1 VAQRSAKDMLRS
13 LPRFAEGGKA
23 GESLEET
30 QKRLDAQRE
39 LFKSLEQQRSQFD
52 AYQTAKEINRIEQE
66 RYAELQA
73 DIEKNPYKNVDR
85 SRYLIQK
92 KIRAPIMVTM
102 GDKVYTVG
110 PPSGMISSTSG
121 GVLPEEYRI
130 VDKDGKQ
137 RQEDI
142 VLQRRRVAGPAPSA
156 FALEKPEFDASGYQ
170 KALTDL
176 EVLQKQYA
184 DMLYRP
190 TPKPAS
196 PPFPPPPPPALT
208 SVQELVL
215 PPQNLPPVVA
225 SVEPA
230 ARVDRGPRSIRAAQ
244 AAANLTPGVGVDLGF
259 GYFDRLGNYIPA
271 AKIVPIEEDMT
282 NIPVADTV
290 RPVESGI
297 RGGLSPIAQM
307 SIPAA
312 DISSVYSLR
321 PMDPMGDLSLPE
333 NRNLMPGVGVDTSQG
348 YYDRLGNFIAA
359 PNLQPIGIGTTPV
372 FSYREGGEVDAFI
385 QRANGGSASSSGV
398 RRLKM
403 SGYQEGGD
411 VTDEM
416 FVGTRPED
424 FPETSSVD
432 KKAGELLRA
441 LSEGTRGFVGAE
453 PIEPGSEAYRT
464 GQALANMPAV
474 GVVAATA
481 KGAGK
486 SVDQAK
492 ALMERMTPELEKFLK
507 DSVVKERLYR
517 GQRRAPAEEGFALTQ
532 GRGTPSFTTDTE
544 VANVY
549 SRQLGFGNPEY
560 GPGSTVVPAYV
571 QMKNPLDIRD
581 LGEYIDLESFVDR
594 LPNVDLDKPTVK
606 NGFGYEDIAK
616 MVRGIGSVASKTG
629 AKYEIEAYSPGSI
642 FRVTEFD
649 ELADAIEELGEAGK
663 SEKIQEML
671 FDTSIDA
678 FLIGDSKN
686 VKNALKEK
694 GFDGVIHK
702 DAFDVGGQYYQGDP
716 KNLEG
721 GTYAEYIHDS
731 YRPFFQEKIKSAIGN
746 VGTYDTT
753 KKAITKAKG
762 GEVTNDEFIQE
773 MMTGTRP
780 TDETTSPGILPPEIQ
795 KPVDVGLDFA
805 NMALRGTAAAVAG
818 PAYGLY
824 KGITG
829 GKYGTRE
836 GVTEARS
843 EAERMMGE
851 ITGEPK
857 TQAAR
862 DITEYVGEKLEEAK
876 IPPMPQF
883 LTMPLPAPGSAR
895 AAMRALDMDRPP
907 TGAVTLAAPPTPS
920 LDSLGMSSRL
930 SEAVDRLQARGTG
943 EQLLAQL
950 NKAQGVPQA
959 EIKATGLDEFLKS
972 AGKVT
977 RDDIQGYLE
986 KNRVNLVEDE
996 RSFAGA
1002 PIDDLSKKTM
1012 GKEFPYLRGDFFNR
1026 RYANLDQVKE
1036 AGYNALK
1043 AERDELQEQF
1053 TYGDLDSFRDR
1064 DGFEVLPDELDDWLQ
1079 RENDYLEQYID
1090 DIALED
1096 SRVKHNQLT
1105 LPGGDNYREVLFK
1118 LPKKEG
1124 QPAFIPPAS
1133 HYEDAA
1139 NTFGSI
1145 RMTDRVVDGKPIL
1158 FAEEVQSDWAI
1169 KGAKEGY
1176 DEPEKA
1182 ARRNQQLS
1190 EARQALA
1197 QAEARAEAAK
1207 NAFQNRGPQDES
1219 LQLLGNMEFAQ
1230 QNAEKVRRFIQALEI
1245 KATPENPFKN
1255 NWYQPVMNRFL
1266 IKAAQEGK
1274 EGIGLTNGEV
1284 HIQRYNLRN
1293 YTDKVIYNPKTKLFA
1308 IFDRATDDVAKNIY
1322 QNIDEPKLRRM
1333 IGDETAEKLLNS
1345 GSKTDSAMG
1354 DDIFVL
1360 SGNQLEIG
1368 GGGKNTFYDKILPDY
1383 LNKLGKKYGVK
1394 VETRMLPAFDDRQ
1407 KSTVNPLGRIS
1418 DEKAREIYYL
1428 PLTEEMRND
1437 LLGKG
1442 LPTFKKGGEVTN
1454 DEFIQQVMTGT
1465 PMSDT
1470 STRPG
1475 ILPPELRE
1483 AIDVP
1488 LDFAN
1493 LLIRG
1498 TAAVPIGGVAG
1509 LYKGLTGGKYGTQEG
1524 VKEADTEAA
1533 RMMAEITGEPKTQTA
1548 KDVLQFVG
1556 DKMQEYKLDAA
1567 LPQLLTLPSPG
1578 AGTTEFIK
1586 QAVRSEFEA
1595 PPVGAVTLKPDASTD
1610 LETAAPAAGGASIR
1624 PEQLDQLTSQTVI
1637 RGQDIPPLTK
1647 IPTPEEI
1654 RVAKA
1659 DTRMG
1664 QNIVADRLNII
1675 VPETERVRGGIY
1687 RAGQPSGRPWSELTP
1702 EQLKQRD
1709 SGFKGTDSDLDKMW
1723 QETLSEVS
1731 EAGRIAVERTGA
1743 TWKAFPAKNWD
1754 NAFKLPLRNQLWYEL
1769 SGEAFVDRM
1778 PDTTTREM
1786 LTFLDLIGATS
1797 ARAKPLENLER
1808 SVAISAQKL
1817 QGVPV
1822 DVDVTIPSTV
1832 KDALRREG
1840 TNISSDLANKT
1851 GNFSD
1856 TLALTGGLPVRYPI
1870 SVNDVWVGNAFG
1882 ITDQQLGANQA
1893 LHEVFAR
1900 YMNKV
1905 RDFHNETGNPLYPH
1919 ESWQVQARQWVEMR
1933 ANALGIDTSKLDT
1946 VEGSDYAAEFDK
1958 VVKKLENAGI
1968 SVPDG
1973 ILTRDVLL
1981 DPRIPDALRTTT
1993 KAFRE
1998 APKAT
2003 VEFGTLLT
2011 PSGKRGAELFK
2022 AAKAVGD
2029 ELTQKEYLKVLTS
2042 SMYDSARGKPTPW
2055 QNLVRVATNRAESV
2069 TRIYSP
2075 TSQDPF
2081 AISGTFQG
2089 AAGPNIRI
2097 PFRDMTPDQIAY
2109 ANAVAG
2115 SGLKQK
2121 AMAAAEIRRL
2131 ELNDPIPKGYVQ
2143 TNSIKFDI
2151 DGPVPE
2157 SLLVDITKELGEGFE
2172 VSAMRYPDGLMV
2184 DINPRFGDAGPEAA
2198 TVEAIDRATDML
2210 EERYKAKGVK
2220 AFRSAYRSE
2229 FGKNYVEDPGT
2240 GTEYNRIIQETL
2252 KGWNDEAITRITDL
2266 AGKSV
2271 KRSDISKFLA
2281 GKLDALPIDA
2291 SKLPEGTKADG
2302 VRGRTQTIRK
2312 QLRQRISDHNESVKA
2327 FESIG
2332 QSVDGAMAKAVP
2344 TWEKRAQSQRK
2355 KLTTASTAQ
2364 PVARRRGK
2372 GTTSAAE
2379 DLAAVSPTAPAVSR
2393 VDMGYKD
2400 VTKRVPELTKGAN
2413 DLLEG
2418 KITWEDYNALVDQY
2432 KPVTPYSFVPQ
2443 PATGA
2448 DAMKALDSRKQKSF
2462 AVIQEGIKAGET
2474 AELRLD
2480 IPAYKDHGVWVNSI
2494 HRSGQPTS
2502 YASISSIKNARMIG
2516 PDDVRLQE
2524 KALEVATGQKTKG
2537 PFAVIKGEW
2546 SPVSEKEA
2554 VARAQQYLNDPE
2566 WTQVGYDPERHSYF
2580 YDRTTTQPVVS
2591 ADEVLQIGPLVLAKN
2606 AKFAKKEQFK
2616 FKSGGEVNA
2625 FIKAKAK

>member
-1 VAQRSAKDMLRS
+1 
-13 LPRFAEGGKA
+13 
-23 GESLEET
+23 
-30 QKRLDAQRE
+30 
-39 LFKSLEQQRSQFD
+39 
-52 AYQTAKEINRIEQE
+52 
-66 RYAELQA
+66 
-73 DIEKNPYKNVDR
+73 
-85 SRYLIQK
+85 
-92 KIRAPIMVTM
+92 
-102 GDKVYTVG
+102 
-110 PPSGMISSTSG
+110 
-121 GVLPEEYRI
+121 
-130 VDKDGKQ
+130 
-137 RQEDI
+137 
-142 VLQRRRVAGPAPSA
+142 
-156 FALEKPEFDASGYQ
+156 
-170 KALTDL
+170 
-176 EVLQKQYA
+176 
-184 DMLYRP
+184 
-190 TPKPAS
+190 
-196 PPFPPPPPPALT
+196 
-208 SVQELVL
+208 
-215 PPQNLPPVVA
+215 
-225 SVEPA
+225 
-230 ARVDRGPRSIRAAQ
+230 
-244 AAANLTPGVGVDLGF
+244 
-259 GYFDRLGNYIPA
+259 
-271 AKIVPIEEDMT
+271 
-282 NIPVADTV
+282 
-290 RPVESGI
+290 
-297 RGGLSPIAQM
+297 
-307 SIPAA
+307 
-312 DISSVYSLR
+312 
-321 PMDPMGDLSLPE
+321 
-333 NRNLMPGVGVDTSQG
+333 
-348 YYDRLGNFIAA
+348 
-359 PNLQPIGIGTTPV
+359 
-372 FSYREGGEVDAFI
+372 
-385 QRANGGSASSSGV
+385 
-398 RRLKM
+398 
-403 SGYQEGGD
+403 
-411 VTDEM
+411 M
-416 FVGTRPED
+416 FVGTRPEEKD
-424 FPETSSVD
+424 FPETSVVD

-453 PIEPGSEAYRT
+453 PIEAGSEAYRT

-581 LGEYIDLESFVDR
+581 LGEYIDLESFVNR

-629 AKYEIEAYSPGSI
+629 AKYEIEASSPGSI

-649 ELADAIEELGEAGK
+649 ELADAIEELGGAGK

-753 KKAITKAKG
+753 KKAITKA
-762 GEVTNDEFIQE
+762 Q
-773 MMTGTRP
+773 
-780 TDETTSPGILPPEIQ
+780 
-795 KPVDVGLDFA
+795 
-805 NMALRGTAAAVAG
+805 
-818 PAYGLY
+818 
-824 KGITG
+824 
-829 GKYGTRE
+829 
-836 GVTEARS
+836 
-843 EAERMMGE
+843 
-851 ITGEPK
+851 
-857 TQAAR
+857 
-862 DITEYVGEKLEEAK
+862 
-876 IPPMPQF
+876 
-883 LTMPLPAPGSAR
+883 
-895 AAMRALDMDRPP
+895 
-907 TGAVTLAAPPTPS
+907 
-920 LDSLGMSSRL
+920 
-930 SEAVDRLQARGTG
+930 
-943 EQLLAQL
+943 
-950 NKAQGVPQA
+950 
-959 EIKATGLDEFLKS
+959 
-972 AGKVT
+972 
-977 RDDIQGYLE
+977 
-986 KNRVNLVEDE
+986 
-996 RSFAGA
+996 
-1002 PIDDLSKKTM
+1002 
-1012 GKEFPYLRGDFFNR
+1012 
-1026 RYANLDQVKE
+1026 
-1036 AGYNALK
+1036 
-1043 AERDELQEQF
+1043 
-1053 TYGDLDSFRDR
+1053 
-1064 DGFEVLPDELDDWLQ
+1064 
-1079 RENDYLEQYID
+1079 
-1090 DIALED
+1090 
-1096 SRVKHNQLT
+1096 
-1105 LPGGDNYREVLFK
+1105 
-1118 LPKKEG
+1118 
-1124 QPAFIPPAS
+1124 
-1133 HYEDAA
+1133 
-1139 NTFGSI
+1139 
-1145 RMTDRVVDGKPIL
+1145 
-1158 FAEEVQSDWAI
+1158 
-1169 KGAKEGY
+1169 
-1176 DEPEKA
+1176 
-1182 ARRNQQLS
+1182 
-1190 EARQALA
+1190 
-1197 QAEARAEAAK
+1197 
-1207 NAFQNRGPQDES
+1207 
-1219 LQLLGNMEFAQ
+1219 
-1230 QNAEKVRRFIQALEI
+1230 
-1245 KATPENPFKN
+1245 
-1255 NWYQPVMNRFL
+1255 
-1266 IKAAQEGK
+1266 
-1274 EGIGLTNGEV
+1274 
-1284 HIQRYNLRN
+1284 
-1293 YTDKVIYNPKTKLFA
+1293 
-1308 IFDRATDDVAKNIY
+1308 
-1322 QNIDEPKLRRM
+1322 
-1333 IGDETAEKLLNS
+1333 
-1345 GSKTDSAMG
+1345 
-1354 DDIFVL
+1354 
-1360 SGNQLEIG
+1360 
-1368 GGGKNTFYDKILPDY
+1368 
-1383 LNKLGKKYGVK
+1383 
-1394 VETRMLPAFDDRQ
+1394 
-1407 KSTVNPLGRIS
+1407 
-1418 DEKAREIYYL
+1418 
-1428 PLTEEMRND
+1428 
-1437 LLGKG
+1437 
-1442 LPTFKKGGEVTN
+1442 GGEVTN

-1498 TAAVPIGGVAG
+1498 TAAVPIGGFAG

-1548 KDVLQFVG
+1548 KDVLQSIG
-1556 DKMQEYKLDAA
+1556 DTMQKYKLDAA
-1567 LPQLLTLPSPG
+1567 MPQLLTLPSPG

-1610 LETAAPAAGGASIR
+1610 LETAAPSAGGASIR

-1647 IPTPEEI
+1647 TPTPEEI

-1709 SGFKGTDSDLDKMW
+1709 SGFKGTDNDLDKMW

-2281 GKLDALPIDA
+2281 GKLDTLPIDA

-2332 QSVDGAMAKAVP
+2332 QSVDGAMAKAIP

-2379 DLAAVSPTAPAVSR
+2379 DLAAISPTAPAVSR
-2393 VDMGYKD
+2393 VEKTKIKKAKGGEDLDHGLHQARGMKTIVHVNQHVIKSNLKSGEVDPVLTVKTYKTNTYAHEVEITGPCKVIYSPD
-2400 VTKRVPELTKGAN
+2400 KPLSCGARVWIETQS
-2413 DLLEG
+2413 E
-2418 KITWEDYNALVDQY
+2418 
-2432 KPVTPYSFVPQ
+2432 
-2443 PATGA
+2443 
-2448 DAMKALDSRKQKSF
+2448 
-2462 AVIQEGIKAGET
+2462 VIPIVRQEET
-2474 AELRLD
+2474 ALC
-2480 IPAYKDHGVWVNSI
+2480 PSI
-2494 HRSGQPTS
+2494 R
-2502 YASISSIKNARMIG
+2502 
-2516 PDDVRLQE
+2516 
-2524 KALEVATGQKTKG
+2524 
-2537 PFAVIKGEW
+2537 
-2546 SPVSEKEA
+2546 
-2554 VARAQQYLNDPE
+2554 
-2566 WTQVGYDPERHSYF
+2566 
-2580 YDRTTTQPVVS
+2580 
-2591 ADEVLQIGPLVLAKN
+2591 
-2606 AKFAKKEQFK
+2606 
-2616 FKSGGEVNA
+2616 
-2625 FIKAKAK
+2625 

>member
-1 VAQRSAKDMLRS
+1 
-13 LPRFAEGGKA
+13 
-23 GESLEET
+23 LE
-30 QKRLDAQRE
+30 
-39 LFKSLEQQRSQFD
+39 
-52 AYQTAKEINRIEQE
+52 
-66 RYAELQA
+66 
-73 DIEKNPYKNVDR
+73 
-85 SRYLIQK
+85 
-92 KIRAPIMVTM
+92 
-102 GDKVYTVG
+102 
-110 PPSGMISSTSG
+110 
-121 GVLPEEYRI
+121 
-130 VDKDGKQ
+130 
-137 RQEDI
+137 
-142 VLQRRRVAGPAPSA
+142 
-156 FALEKPEFDASGYQ
+156 
-170 KALTDL
+170 
-176 EVLQKQYA
+176 
-184 DMLYRP
+184 
-190 TPKPAS
+190 
-196 PPFPPPPPPALT
+196 
-208 SVQELVL
+208 
-215 PPQNLPPVVA
+215 
-225 SVEPA
+225 
-230 ARVDRGPRSIRAAQ
+230 RGPRSISR
-244 AAANLTPGVGVDLGF
+244 
-259 GYFDRLGNYIPA
+259 
-271 AKIVPIEEDMT
+271 
-282 NIPVADTV
+282 
-290 RPVESGI
+290 
-297 RGGLSPIAQM
+297 
-307 SIPAA
+307 
-312 DISSVYSLR
+312 
-321 PMDPMGDLSLPE
+321 
-333 NRNLMPGVGVDTSQG
+333 
-348 YYDRLGNFIAA
+348 
-359 PNLQPIGIGTTPV
+359 
-372 FSYREGGEVDAFI
+372 
-385 QRANGGSASSSGV
+385 
-398 RRLKM
+398 
-403 SGYQEGGD
+403 
-411 VTDEM
+411 DE
-416 FVGTRPED
+416 RI
-424 FPETSSVD
+424 VD

-453 PIEPGSEAYRT
+453 PIEAGSEAYRT

-581 LGEYIDLESFVDR
+581 LGEYIDLESFVNR

-629 AKYEIEAYSPGSI
+629 AKYEIEASSPGSI

-731 YRPFFQEKIKSAIGN
+731 YRPFFQEKIKSAVGN

-753 KKAITKAKG
+753 KKAITKA
-762 GEVTNDEFIQE
+762 E
-773 MMTGTRP
+773 
-780 TDETTSPGILPPEIQ
+780 
-795 KPVDVGLDFA
+795 
-805 NMALRGTAAAVAG
+805 
-818 PAYGLY
+818 
-824 KGITG
+824 
-829 GKYGTRE
+829 
-836 GVTEARS
+836 
-843 EAERMMGE
+843 
-851 ITGEPK
+851 
-857 TQAAR
+857 
-862 DITEYVGEKLEEAK
+862 
-876 IPPMPQF
+876 
-883 LTMPLPAPGSAR
+883 
-895 AAMRALDMDRPP
+895 
-907 TGAVTLAAPPTPS
+907 
-920 LDSLGMSSRL
+920 
-930 SEAVDRLQARGTG
+930 
-943 EQLLAQL
+943 
-950 NKAQGVPQA
+950 
-959 EIKATGLDEFLKS
+959 
-972 AGKVT
+972 
-977 RDDIQGYLE
+977 
-986 KNRVNLVEDE
+986 
-996 RSFAGA
+996 
-1002 PIDDLSKKTM
+1002 
-1012 GKEFPYLRGDFFNR
+1012 
-1026 RYANLDQVKE
+1026 
-1036 AGYNALK
+1036 
-1043 AERDELQEQF
+1043 
-1053 TYGDLDSFRDR
+1053 
-1064 DGFEVLPDELDDWLQ
+1064 
-1079 RENDYLEQYID
+1079 
-1090 DIALED
+1090 
-1096 SRVKHNQLT
+1096 
-1105 LPGGDNYREVLFK
+1105 
-1118 LPKKEG
+1118 
-1124 QPAFIPPAS
+1124 
-1133 HYEDAA
+1133 
-1139 NTFGSI
+1139 
-1145 RMTDRVVDGKPIL
+1145 
-1158 FAEEVQSDWAI
+1158 
-1169 KGAKEGY
+1169 
-1176 DEPEKA
+1176 
-1182 ARRNQQLS
+1182 
-1190 EARQALA
+1190 
-1197 QAEARAEAAK
+1197 
-1207 NAFQNRGPQDES
+1207 
-1219 LQLLGNMEFAQ
+1219 
-1230 QNAEKVRRFIQALEI
+1230 
-1245 KATPENPFKN
+1245 
-1255 NWYQPVMNRFL
+1255 
-1266 IKAAQEGK
+1266 
-1274 EGIGLTNGEV
+1274 
-1284 HIQRYNLRN
+1284 
-1293 YTDKVIYNPKTKLFA
+1293 
-1308 IFDRATDDVAKNIY
+1308 
-1322 QNIDEPKLRRM
+1322 
-1333 IGDETAEKLLNS
+1333 
-1345 GSKTDSAMG
+1345 
-1354 DDIFVL
+1354 
-1360 SGNQLEIG
+1360 
-1368 GGGKNTFYDKILPDY
+1368 
-1383 LNKLGKKYGVK
+1383 
-1394 VETRMLPAFDDRQ
+1394 
-1407 KSTVNPLGRIS
+1407 
-1418 DEKAREIYYL
+1418 
-1428 PLTEEMRND
+1428 
-1437 LLGKG
+1437 
-1442 LPTFKKGGEVTN
+1442 GGEVTN

-1509 LYKGLTGGKYGTQEG
+1509 LYKGITGGKYGTQEG

-1548 KDVLQFVG
+1548 KDVLQSIG
-1556 DKMQEYKLDAA
+1556 DTMQKYKLDAA
-1567 LPQLLTLPSPG
+1567 MPQLLTLPSPG

-1654 RVAKA
+1654 QVAKA

-1687 RAGQPSGRPWSELTP
+1687 RAGQPNGRPWSELTP

-2332 QSVDGAMAKAVP
+2332 QSVDGAMAKAIP

-2364 PVARRRGK
+2364 PVAPEIGINVASDIKAGAKYADLIVDGQKTLESRDTDSLRPYVGKRVAIVRTGEGQAKAIGAATIGEPILVDAKKFRELQNQHLVPEGSKFDIKGGNKYLYPIIDPERFGTEQEVGKGIVARRVRGK

-2393 VDMGYKD
+2393 V
-2400 VTKRVPELTKGAN
+2400 E
-2413 DLLEG
+2413 
-2418 KITWEDYNALVDQY
+2418 
-2432 KPVTPYSFVPQ
+2432 
-2443 PATGA
+2443 
-2448 DAMKALDSRKQKSF
+2448 
-2462 AVIQEGIKAGET
+2462 
-2474 AELRLD
+2474 
-2480 IPAYKDHGVWVNSI
+2480 
-2494 HRSGQPTS
+2494 
-2502 YASISSIKNARMIG
+2502 
-2516 PDDVRLQE
+2516 
-2524 KALEVATGQKTKG
+2524 KTK
-2537 PFAVIKGEW
+2537 IK
-2546 SPVSEKEA
+2546 K
-2554 VARAQQYLNDPE
+2554 
-2566 WTQVGYDPERHSYF
+2566 
-2580 YDRTTTQPVVS
+2580 
-2591 ADEVLQIGPLVLAKN
+2591 AK
-2606 AKFAKKEQFK
+2606 
-2616 FKSGGEVNA
+2616 GGEVSITD
-2625 FIKAKAK
+2625 FIKRAA

>member
-1 VAQRSAKDMLRS
+1 MATAEQFAAFQTAVASGNIQEAANIAALAGYSPQQVAEYVNANAPILGLGPETGFSGVTAANLDPYFAGTPAPVFDSSAEKQRMQAQ
-13 LPRFAEGGKA
+13 FAEAERLKQI
-23 GESLEET
+23 ELE
-30 QKRLDAQRE
+30 R
-39 LFKSLEQQRSQFD
+39 
-52 AYQTAKEINRIEQE
+52 
-66 RYAELQA
+66 
-73 DIEKNPYKNVDR
+73 P
-85 SRYLIQK
+85 
-92 KIRAPIMVTM
+92 
-102 GDKVYTVG
+102 
-110 PPSGMISSTSG
+110 
-121 GVLPEEYRI
+121 I
-130 VDKDGKQ
+130 VDPRPQ
-137 RQEDI
+137 PT
-142 VLQRRRVAGPAPSA
+142 VAA
-156 FALEKPEFDASGYQ
+156 
-170 KALTDL
+170 
-176 EVLQKQYA
+176 
-184 DMLYRP
+184 
-190 TPKPAS
+190 
-196 PPFPPPPPPALT
+196 PPPPVVVQEQGDPLKGALALYDQYLLAGKYPEAKALLDSTIATYGLNPTESYANMATYLNTNPNLESVREAAENKLFTSENIANFGKLSPAAPVGPAGGIYQRTPEQQAAYASQLASIPVNTAVPLPVMPMSIGPSAAMARIQRTGEMTPEQYYSNIRESVSSGQYTPAQLRQMQQGVGASSQDINVAFGRGMTPITTTTPTMPGATADTTQSIGQFIQSRAPTT
-208 SVQELVL
+208 SVAMPTAPSMFSPENVRAQLELERL
-215 PPQNLPPVVA
+215 RLQPTPEPPPEEPVAGFAQGGLVGNDINRMLQNQRNAIQRESQSRQMLNTLGAPPVKKF
-225 SVEPA
+225 SDGGPA
-230 ARVDRGPRSIRAAQ
+230 G
-244 AAANLTPGVGVDLGF
+244 
-259 GYFDRLGNYIPA
+259 
-271 AKIVPIEEDMT
+271 
-282 NIPVADTV
+282 
-290 RPVESGI
+290 
-297 RGGLSPIAQM
+297 
-307 SIPAA
+307 
-312 DISSVYSLR
+312 
-321 PMDPMGDLSLPE
+321 
-333 NRNLMPGVGVDTSQG
+333 
-348 YYDRLGNFIAA
+348 
-359 PNLQPIGIGTTPV
+359 
-372 FSYREGGEVDAFI
+372 
-385 QRANGGSASSSGV
+385 SSSGV

-403 SGYQEGGD
+403 SGYQEGGE
-411 VTDEM
+411 VTDDM
-416 FVGTRPED
+416 FVGT
-424 FPETSSVD
+424 
-432 KKAGELLRA
+432 L
-441 LSEGTRGFVGAE
+441 
-453 PIEPGSEAYRT
+453 
-464 GQALANMPAV
+464 
-474 GVVAATA
+474 
-481 KGAGK
+481 
-486 SVDQAK
+486 
-492 ALMERMTPELEKFLK
+492 
-507 DSVVKERLYR
+507 
-517 GQRRAPAEEGFALTQ
+517 
-532 GRGTPSFTTDTE
+532 
-544 VANVY
+544 
-549 SRQLGFGNPEY
+549 
-560 GPGSTVVPAYV
+560 
-571 QMKNPLDIRD
+571 
-581 LGEYIDLESFVDR
+581 
-594 LPNVDLDKPTVK
+594 
-606 NGFGYEDIAK
+606 
-616 MVRGIGSVASKTG
+616 
-629 AKYEIEAYSPGSI
+629 
-642 FRVTEFD
+642 
-649 ELADAIEELGEAGK
+649 
-663 SEKIQEML
+663 
-671 FDTSIDA
+671 
-678 FLIGDSKN
+678 
-686 VKNALKEK
+686 
-694 GFDGVIHK
+694 
-702 DAFDVGGQYYQGDP
+702 
-716 KNLEG
+716 
-721 GTYAEYIHDS
+721 
-731 YRPFFQEKIKSAIGN
+731 
-746 VGTYDTT
+746 
-753 KKAITKAKG
+753 
-762 GEVTNDEFIQE
+762 
-773 MMTGTRP
+773 P
-780 TDETTSPGILPPEIQ
+780 TDQGTNPGILPPEIR
-795 KPVDVGLDFA
+795 KPIDVGLDLA
-805 NMALRGTAAAVAG
+805 NTALRGTAAAVAG
-818 PAYGLY
+818 PVYGLY
-824 KGITG
+824 KGVTG
-829 GKYGTRE
+829 GQYGTPE
-836 GVTEARS
+836 GVRV
-843 EAERMMGE
+843 GE
-851 ITGEPK
+851 QAATNLMSTITGEPK
-857 TQAAR
+857 TQGAR
-862 DITEYVGEKLEEAK
+862 DIMDFVGQKVEEAK
-876 IPPMPQF
+876 IPMMPQF

-895 AAMRALDMDRPP
+895 AAMRALDMDKPP

-920 LDSLGMSSRL
+920 LNSLGMSSRL

-1207 NAFQNRGPQDES
+1207 KAFQNRGPQDES

-1274 EGIGLTNGEV
+1274 AGIGLTNGEV

-1293 YTDKVIYNPKTKLFA
+1293 YVDKLKYNPDLKLLEVYGDAADESPIKTF
-1308 IFDRATDDVAKNIY
+1308 
-1322 QNIDEPKLRRM
+1322 QNIDR
-1333 IGDETAEKLLNS
+1333 EKLGKQIGQDMAGKLLA
-1345 GSKTDSAMG
+1345 SKAADG
-1354 DDIFVL
+1354 EFILQGKD
-1360 SGNQLEIG
+1360 LEVG

-1394 VETRMLPAFDDRQ
+1394 LETRMLPAFGDQQ
-1407 KSTVNPLGRIS
+1407 KSAVNPLGRIS

-1428 PLTEEMRND
+1428 PITEEMRND

-1442 LPTFKKGGEVTN
+1442 LPTFKEGGEVTN
-1454 DEFIQQVMTGT
+1454 DEFIQQQMMTGT

-1498 TAAVPIGGVAG
+1498 TAGAVAGPAYG

-1533 RMMAEITGEPKTQTA
+1533 RMMAKITGEPKTQTA
-1548 KDVLQFVG
+1548 KDVLQSIG
-1556 DKMQEYKLDAA
+1556 DTMQKYKLDAA
-1567 LPQLLTLPSPG
+1567 MPQLLTLPSPG

-1654 RVAKA
+1654 QVAKA

-1687 RAGQPSGRPWSELTP
+1687 RAGQPNGRPWSELTP

-2271 KRSDISKFLA
+2271 KRSDIIKFLA

-2332 QSVDGAMAKAVP
+2332 QSVDGAMAKAIP
-2344 TWEKRAQSQRK
+2344 TWEKRAQGQRK
-2355 KLTTASTAQ
+2355 KLTTTSTAQ

-2379 DLAAVSPTAPAVSR
+2379 DLAAISPTAPAVSR

-2432 KPVTPYSFVPQ
+2432 KPVTPYSFVPA
-2443 PATGA
+2443 PATAA

-2462 AVIQEGIKAGET
+2462 AVVQEGIKAGET

-2524 KALEVATGQKTKG
+2524 KALEVATGQKSKG

-2554 VARAQQYLNDPE
+2554 VARAQQYRNDPE